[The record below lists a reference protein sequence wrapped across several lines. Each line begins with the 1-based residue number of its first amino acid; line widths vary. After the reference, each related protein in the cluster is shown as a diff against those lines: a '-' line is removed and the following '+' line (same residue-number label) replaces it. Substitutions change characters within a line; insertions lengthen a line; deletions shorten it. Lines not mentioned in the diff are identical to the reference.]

1 MKAIIEIRFK
11 LLTVLVGQR
20 SLGYAAQ
27 HLLGAWFLPVTQ
39 TTETYVRH
47 A

>member
-1 MKAIIEIRFK
+1 MKAIIEIR

-27 HLLGAWFLPVTQ
+27 HLLGASFLPESL
-39 TTETYVRH
+39 TTETYGRH